1 MFGMIAD
8 DAIKHDL
15 VNPCR
20 RPEIF
25 EFFYHYGE
33 GRTNCLDNVNGTLG
47 KKISYHPPS
56 KAFHIYKIEPNGK
69 NTVLSLPRN
78 QRQATGLSSV
88 RKATCASTLQL
99 AAFRNSCSS
108 GKCSAINIIVPGSI

>member
-33 GRTNCLDNVNGTLG
+33 GHTNCLDNVNGTLG
-47 KKISYHPPS
+47 KKYPIIRPVKLFIYTKLSQTKRIRYCPSPEIKGRQQDYPPC
-56 KAFHIYKIEPNGK
+56 GK
-69 NTVLSLPRN
+69 RHAPQLCSLQYFGTFAAAVN
-78 QRQATGLSSV
+78 ARQ
-88 RKATCASTLQL
+88 
-99 AAFRNSCSS
+99 
-108 GKCSAINIIVPGSI
+108 